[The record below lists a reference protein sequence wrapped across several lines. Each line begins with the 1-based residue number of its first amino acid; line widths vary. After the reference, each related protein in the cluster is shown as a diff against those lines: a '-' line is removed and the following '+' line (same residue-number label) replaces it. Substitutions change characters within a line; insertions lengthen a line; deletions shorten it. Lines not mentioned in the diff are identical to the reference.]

1 MASRHSWTDNPET
14 INNEDARKNRAM
26 DTFRRISSELT
37 AIIKAV
43 NDSFVSDPLTVEL
56 FSAEGDALHQLM
68 DCMFMGPMARM
79 DYGSRGHRGTLPVPS
94 WSRSNTEDDVA
105 TRSFPV
111 PCTADVTHG
120 DTKSPFTCGSEAR
133 RAVIKYFVRNYAGS
147 VGPMGACGT
156 DNLNTTTQDKNRQN
170 VVNIVHTRLTQLYKA
185 WSEFSKFGCQVRVT
199 DIPESTSQNQHP
211 KTDIPVYEHQHP
223 RINIP
228 ESTSPDSHPRL

>member
-1 MASRHSWTDNPET
+1 
-14 INNEDARKNRAM
+14 
-26 DTFRRISSELT
+26 
-37 AIIKAV
+37 
-43 NDSFVSDPLTVEL
+43 
-56 FSAEGDALHQLM
+56 M

-94 WSRSNTEDDVA
+94 WSRSNTEGNIS

-147 VGPMGACGT
+147 VSPTGACGT
-156 DNLNTTTQDKNRQN
+156 DKLNTTTQDKNRQN

-185 WSEFSKFGCQVRVT
+185 WSEFSKFGCQVLFHL
-199 DIPESTSQNQHP
+199 PN
-211 KTDIPVYEHQHP
+211 
-223 RINIP
+223 
-228 ESTSPDSHPRL
+228 